1 MNIDDLKYCPDT
13 GLFSWVKPKNGR
25 TLGGEVG
32 TVNTTGYRLICV
44 NRKRYLAHRLAWFM
58 HYGKWPKGDLD
69 HINGVKDDN
78 RISNLREATKSQN
91 QCNRK
96 SKGYSYQIGMGKYQA
111 RITFQKKTT
120 YLGFFDTEGE
130 ASRAYENAKKDY
142 HKEYAH
148 KEEK

>member
-1 MNIDDLKYCPDT
+1 MITDLQYCPNT
-13 GLFSWVKPKNGR
+13 GVFCWIKPKNGR
-25 TLGGEVG
+25 TIGAEVG

-58 HYGKWPKGDLD
+58 YYGKWPKGDLD

-78 RISNLREATKSQN
+78 RVVNLRESTKSQN

-96 SKGYSYQIGMGKYQA
+96 SKGYSYHKGTGKYQS
-111 RITFQKKTT
+111 RITFQGKTT
-120 YLGFFDTEGE
+120 YLGFFDTEE
-130 ASRAYENAKKDY
+130 DASSAYESAKQEYHKDY
-142 HKEYAH
+142 AY